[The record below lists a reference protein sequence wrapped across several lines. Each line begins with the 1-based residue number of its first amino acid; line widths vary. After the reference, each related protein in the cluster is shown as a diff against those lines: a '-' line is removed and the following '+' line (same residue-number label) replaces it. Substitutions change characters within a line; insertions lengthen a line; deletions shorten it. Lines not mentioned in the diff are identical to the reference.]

1 MLLTFPKNIG
11 YLSPIQGKVGK
22 TMAKV
27 RVGVIGAGSWA
38 IASHLPNLAKHNDVE
53 FIGISRIGTDI
64 LNKMKDRYGFQVA
77 SEDYRDVLNA
87 GVDICVIGSPTKLH
101 YEHAKAA
108 LESGAHVMCEKPV
121 TIEPEEA
128 WDLTRIADAKGKKL
142 IIAFGWNYLP
152 MMRQAKELMDKYG
165 IGNLEHLTIHMSS
178 ATRELLSNTGAYPD
192 ATPESLPDQKT
203 WTDPAISGGGY
214 GQAQLTHALGMGLW
228 LTGARVAS
236 GFALMSAP
244 MNAPVEMHDA
254 ITYKFD
260 NGAIGAVSGG
270 SAHTPAHKGYHA
282 LELRA
287 IGDDGQL
294 LLDLER
300 AAVWLYY
307 KGENIKLDLDD
318 DEGYYNCQGPI
329 DALVIAGKEEP
340 FVNYSPGELGAR
352 SVEALDVA
360 YRSAASG
367 KLEHRR

>member
-1 MLLTFPKNIG
+1 
-11 YLSPIQGKVGK
+11 
-22 TMAKV
+22 MAKV

-38 IASHLPNLAKHNDVE
+38 IASHLPNLAKHDDLE
-53 FIGISRIGTDI
+53 FVGISRKGEEI
-64 LNKMKDRYGFQVA
+64 LHKIKDRYGFQVA

-87 GVDICVIGSPTKLH
+87 GVDICVIGSPTGLH
-101 YEHAKAA
+101 HEHAKAA
-108 LESGAHVMCEKPV
+108 MESGAHVMCEKPV
-121 TIEPEEA
+121 TIQPADA
-128 WDLTRIADAKGKKL
+128 WDLDSIAKKLNRKL

-152 MMRQAKELMDKYG
+152 MMREAKSLMEKFG
-165 IGNLEHLTIHMSS
+165 IGELEHLTLHLSS

-192 ATPESLPDQKT
+192 ATPESLPDQRT
-203 WTDPAISGGGY
+203 WTDPKLSGGGY

-228 LTGARVAS
+228 LTGARVES

-254 ITYKFD
+254 IAYRFE

-270 SAHTPAHKGYHA
+270 SAHAPAHKGYHA
-282 LELRA
+282 HELRA
-287 IGDDGQL
+287 IGSDGQL

-307 KGENIKLDLDD
+307 KGENIRLELGDD
-318 DEGYYNCQGPI
+318 DGYYNCQGPI
-329 DALVIAGKEEP
+329 DALVAAGRGVD

-360 YRSAASG
+360 YRSAESG